1 VNIIVPFLQT
11 RPATLVDALHE
22 RAERDGDRNAFVFLR
37 YRSAGPPEPEPLTY
51 AGLLAR
57 AQTVAAALQERCARG
72 DRALILAPPG
82 LDYIAAFFG
91 CALAGVVAVP
101 AYPPRNA
108 KHMERLAAIA
118 GDCGATVVL
127 AMAELAGRLAEWGA
141 GALPDA
147 LALELL
153 SPGAGSSWHGPA
165 AQPGDLAFLQ
175 YTSGTTGTPKGV
187 MVGHDNLMANF
198 AAAGSR
204 SGLGPADT
212 MVTWLPPYHDLGL
225 IAGLL
230 QAVYSGFTSVVMVP
244 AAFLQDPAR
253 WIQALSDYR
262 ATLTLGPN
270 FGYELACDVNL
281 DAAGTLDLSAMRH
294 AFMGGEPP
302 RAATLRRFARRLAAA
317 GFRSAAFR
325 PAYGLAETTLQV
337 ALSLSDRQPR
347 VMHVDP
353 AAADGTVGRV
363 RVVPAESQTG
373 MAAVSNGPP
382 IDGTTIRIVHPE
394 TGQTL
399 APGDIG
405 EVWVAGPTV
414 TRGYWKRPDTTAA
427 TFGARCADDPAGGP
441 FLRTGDLGAMVDGE
455 LFVLGRIKD
464 LIIIRGR
471 NLYAQ
476 DIEATVADSHTA
488 LAADST
494 IAFGIEHGAEE
505 KLVIVHGLARTALR
519 NLDAASVFAAIR
531 QAVVETHEVD
541 PHAIVLVRP
550 ASLPRTT
557 SGKLQRLKTREMFTT
572 DSLAVVEAWRA
583 ADVHPSRADGPDEA
597 GALTRRLQAVPVRRR
612 TTRLRQVLAERVQ
625 AALGLA
631 DPPDEGTGFA
641 TLGIDSLRAVQFGH
655 ALNRAFALDPPLPA
669 TVLFDQPNTGALATL
684 IARRLGWPE
693 EETAPQTASPPAQPG
708 MKPEIANQGIAKL
721 GIAKPGIAKP
731 GIAKPGIAKPG
742 IAIVGLAARV
752 PGAANA
758 DGFWRLLADTVDA
771 TTEIPRDR
779 FDIDAWFDRDPEVPG
794 KIYTRRGGFLDGI
807 DLFDADFFGINPRE
821 AASMDPQQ
829 RLLLEA
835 AWQALEDA
843 AIAPERLRGSRTGVF
858 VGAGP
863 GEYGAVLGSS
873 ALDAYFGTGLAPSV
887 MAGRIAFVLGLEGPA
902 MTIDTACSS
911 SLVAVHQA
919 CQALRAGECD
929 AALAGGVNLI
939 LGVQSMLATCGARML
954 SPDGR
959 CKTFDAAADGYARGE
974 GCGVVVL
981 KRLVDAERDGDRI
994 LAVIRGSAV
1003 NQDGASGGL
1012 TVPNGPSQRRLI
1024 EAALA
1029 QAGIPPADVAYLE
1042 THGTGTKLGDP
1053 IEVQAAAQALGTG
1066 RPLHRPLLLG
1076 AVKANIGHLEAAAG
1090 IAGLIKTVLAL
1101 RAGELPGQPNLY
1113 TLNSHI
1119 TWSDL
1124 PVEVVRSRRAWPE
1137 GRLVAGVSSFG
1148 FSGTNA
1154 HVVLEAYPASA
1165 RADQPVAQP
1174 LPDSGDE
1181 GPRPDGGDG
1190 GSLLGRSAVRG
1201 MQDGTGSGE
1210 GVPEG
1215 MPERGTHVFPLSART
1230 APALAALAA
1239 RYQAWATAHPDD
1251 PSRSGG
1257 LPAARQSERSN
1268 LRPAESLHPG
1278 SASAQFRAEDGVI
1291 PGAHRPD
1298 AFRLGENRPIPKGA
1312 SDCAGLGD
1320 LCFTAGIGRTH
1331 FARRAA
1337 IVADSRGTLMG
1348 ALAALASG
1356 TPHKALRTGDRAS
1369 RPRVGVLFTGQG
1381 SQWAGMARGLY
1392 ATEPVFRAVV
1402 DRCAA
1407 AMADAGLHRHDLRAV
1422 MFAAAATPMAALLD
1436 DTAYAQPALY
1446 ALEAGLWAV
1455 WQGLGIQAEAVLGHS
1470 LGEYAAA
1477 HAAGVLKLEDGA
1489 RLVARRGAL
1498 MGALQP
1504 GGAMAAVFAP
1514 LTAASTAMAA
1524 VNAGTEPPHLSLAAE
1539 NGAHCVV
1546 SGPAALIDAL
1556 MAHVA
1561 ATGIRCQRLPVS
1573 HAFHSALLD
1582 PMLDAFEIAA
1592 REIPHRA
1599 PDLTLISNLTG
1610 AAFAA
1615 GAALDAAY
1623 WRRHARA
1630 PVRFA
1635 ASVATLAAMGID
1647 LLLEIG
1653 PRPVLAPLALG
1664 NWPDGVP
1671 APMAVPSLRA
1681 GGDDERWLADAL
1693 ASLYAAGC
1701 PVDFAAR
1708 DAGRTRTRLAVPS
1721 YPFERRRHWGGVH
1734 CEVHGSSPHW
1744 GSQSGAPARQAGAL
1758 DGAEHALLG
1767 ATQHLGSGETVHTRI
1782 MTTTEPAWLADHVV
1796 FGAVVAPG
1804 SLYACVAAAA
1814 GTLPLTLRE
1823 GQILAPLILA
1833 PLILAPLI
1841 PGPQT
1846 PCEMQVLLAPPDPA
1860 GARGIRI
1867 FSRPATPGAPG
1878 EWRRHATLHL
1888 TPHADGPDGGTGKDD
1903 PPRAMDPAVPDR
1915 ASAGEARAD
1924 ISGKPLDA
1932 RIAGEDRPLPPD
1944 ALTERNVDAFYA
1956 QAAALGLAYGPSFRR
1971 LTRLWSGA
1979 GVARGLITAPDGAA
1993 AGMPLHPAVLDGCFQ
2008 VIAAALPDGVAA
2020 SGDPFVPLGW
2030 DALTLWRAAPPRL
2043 QCEVR
2048 LHAAPAA
2055 TGTVTETVLADMW
2068 LRDEAGAVFGRVRGL
2083 MLKRATRRTLL
2094 GDAANAGGPVYEVVW
2109 RDTSLA
2115 QPDAAPSPGSWLLLG
2130 DPTRRAALG
2139 SALAGRGAAVV
2150 AVSDAALPASLA
2162 PVLDHATA
2170 SAPLDGVVWLSSAS
2184 GRVPDTAS
2192 AETCLAPVLALSQAL
2207 IERGIIPGRG
2217 MAIVTQG
2224 AIAADPGEDAD
2235 ILQAA
2240 LWGFGRVLQTE
2251 APGLSV
2257 RLIDTAPGDEAALAT
2272 ALLGSGP
2279 ERQLAWRSGTWRAP
2293 RLLPHLAAPRLPM
2306 PDGDVQL
2313 VVKKPGT
2320 LDGLALVPRT
2330 LDPPASGEVQIAIRA
2345 AGLNFRDV
2353 LGTLGLYPGDPGPPG
2368 GECAGEVVAVGAGV
2382 TGFAPGDRV
2391 FGFAPGCCATRCNAP
2406 ADLLRPL
2413 PPGLAAA
2420 EAATLPITACTA
2432 MAAFDLAAVSAGDR
2446 VLIHAGAGGVGLAA
2460 IQLAQARGAEVYATA
2475 STGKRAFLHG
2485 RGVRHVYD
2493 SRSTSFAADILAATG
2508 GQGVD
2513 VVLNSLTGE
2522 GFIAASLSVLAPGGR
2537 FVEIGKRG
2545 IWTPDAVA
2553 AVRPDIAY
2561 HVLALDDLMRD
2572 APAQAGALL
2581 GRVAEATAAGV
2592 LAPLPR
2598 RCFALTEA
2606 SAAMRLMQRAGHI
2619 GKIVLT
2625 VDQPRVRP
2633 DGAYLVTGGLGALGL
2648 EAASWLAGQGAGR
2661 VFLAGRHGPSTTAAA
2676 RIAAIAAD
2684 TGCAIETRA
2693 ADIADAAAVQALID
2707 GIERDHA
2714 PLRGVI
2720 HAAGVLEDGVI
2731 SSQSWNRF
2739 TAVLTPKLFGAWH
2752 LHQATACLPLDFF
2765 VLYASAAATLG
2776 SPGQSN
2782 YAAANAGLEAL
2793 AQHRRALGLPAT
2805 SLAWGPWDAGMA
2817 AAEPLR
2823 ARLAH
2828 DGLRPLT
2835 PEPAQAAMASLLRD
2849 GTAAAVVV
2857 DADWP
2862 RLAQRLGPQGVSLL
2876 RDLIAAPAAAASSR
2890 PGLPRRP
2897 LRTAEG
2903 PDAPRDDTEAMICAL
2918 FEHFTGRSPVGIHDR
2933 FFDIGGDSLAAMS
2946 FVAALRDETGHQ
2958 LPLRDLFEHQTPAA
2972 IAARIT
2978 PSSLGLSS
2986 LGPSAPEP
2994 PAPDRLAPSQPARS
3008 ASPPQIP
3015 ADTLSR
3021 GPARAAG
3028 QSGLAP
3034 LAAAPDRA
3042 APPAAAPVPA
3052 PVAALPV
3059 SGALLVPLA
3068 PIPESAGDARPV
3080 VFCFHAV
3087 PGTVAEYIAL
3097 GLLLPE
3103 FRLLAVQAR
3112 GLMPGRQPETD
3123 LHALIEAYA
3132 GLVAQA
3138 APDGPLRL
3146 VGTGAG
3152 GAIALEVMRR
3162 LRPQPRPGDVLA
3174 LIDSDPPPVG
3184 RDGLPQSFEA
3194 FALRGA
3200 TGLSP
3205 RAASVAAA
3213 TARLV
3218 PPGMRRALFLRFL
3231 RRQFAQ
3237 APDLP
3242 GIPDISPAFVSRMI
3256 RTADA
3261 TLAMLR
3267 TQWAPR
3273 PYGAPT
3279 LLVMPSGETA
3289 AGSTGAQW
3297 ARLLPNLRAATVAG
3311 TRRSL
3316 GTPIPQREIAALLR
3330 EAFAGGA
3337 NTPDAGYNPLLPL
3350 QPAGNRP
3357 SLFCVHPL
3365 IGRSLIFR
3373 TLAEALRPDVPVW
3386 GIETRGGE
3394 PGETPFDTLDVM
3406 TDAYMRAIRMVQPRG
3421 PYHLAGHSVG
3431 GVIAQELACR
3441 LEAAGEQV
3449 AFIAMFDTPLP
3460 RSFPTDWMPQRH
3472 DVVRAVSKTLG
3483 LPHDNSV
3490 SADGA
3495 TVDRL
3500 LAALIK
3506 AGHVP
3511 AGTGADWLAVRIDA
3525 GTETGRVL
3533 FALCARHQPRVC
3545 QAGIVMFRAVEET
3558 EFPPDEA
3565 FDWSALTRNGVMRVD
3580 LAANHNRILEP
3591 GCAAIA
3597 AAALHHMIAGRD
3609 DNSPI
3614 TRNSASAIQA

>member
-1 VNIIVPFLQT
+1 
-11 RPATLVDALHE
+11 
-22 RAERDGDRNAFVFLR
+22 
-37 YRSAGPPEPEPLTY
+37 
-51 AGLLAR
+51 
-57 AQTVAAALQERCARG
+57 
-72 DRALILAPPG
+72 
-82 LDYIAAFFG
+82 
-91 CALAGVVAVP
+91 
-101 AYPPRNA
+101 
-108 KHMERLAAIA
+108 M
-118 GDCGATVVL
+118 
-127 AMAELAGRLAEWGA
+127 
-141 GALPDA
+141 
-147 LALELL
+147 
-153 SPGAGSSWHGPA
+153 
-165 AQPGDLAFLQ
+165 
-175 YTSGTTGTPKGV
+175 
-187 MVGHDNLMANF
+187 
-198 AAAGSR
+198 
-204 SGLGPADT
+204 
-212 MVTWLPPYHDLGL
+212 
-225 IAGLL
+225 
-230 QAVYSGFTSVVMVP
+230 
-244 AAFLQDPAR
+244 
-253 WIQALSDYR
+253 
-262 ATLTLGPN
+262 
-270 FGYELACDVNL
+270 
-281 DAAGTLDLSAMRH
+281 
-294 AFMGGEPP
+294 
-302 RAATLRRFARRLAAA
+302 
-317 GFRSAAFR
+317 
-325 PAYGLAETTLQV
+325 
-337 ALSLSDRQPR
+337 
-347 VMHVDP
+347 
-353 AAADGTVGRV
+353 
-363 RVVPAESQTG
+363 
-373 MAAVSNGPP
+373 
-382 IDGTTIRIVHPE
+382 
-394 TGQTL
+394 
-399 APGDIG
+399 
-405 EVWVAGPTV
+405 
-414 TRGYWKRPDTTAA
+414 
-427 TFGARCADDPAGGP
+427 
-441 FLRTGDLGAMVDGE
+441 
-455 LFVLGRIKD
+455 
-464 LIIIRGR
+464 
-471 NLYAQ
+471 
-476 DIEATVADSHTA
+476 
-488 LAADST
+488 
-494 IAFGIEHGAEE
+494 
-505 KLVIVHGLARTALR
+505 
-519 NLDAASVFAAIR
+519 
-531 QAVVETHEVD
+531 
-541 PHAIVLVRP
+541 
-550 ASLPRTT
+550 
-557 SGKLQRLKTREMFTT
+557 
-572 DSLAVVEAWRA
+572 
-583 ADVHPSRADGPDEA
+583 
-597 GALTRRLQAVPVRRR
+597 
-612 TTRLRQVLAERVQ
+612 
-625 AALGLA
+625 
-631 DPPDEGTGFA
+631 
-641 TLGIDSLRAVQFGH
+641 
-655 ALNRAFALDPPLPA
+655 
-669 TVLFDQPNTGALATL
+669 
-684 IARRLGWPE
+684 
-693 EETAPQTASPPAQPG
+693 
-708 MKPEIANQGIAKL
+708 
-721 GIAKPGIAKP
+721 
-731 GIAKPGIAKPG
+731 
-742 IAIVGLAARV
+742 
-752 PGAANA
+752 
-758 DGFWRLLADTVDA
+758 
-771 TTEIPRDR
+771 
-779 FDIDAWFDRDPEVPG
+779 
-794 KIYTRRGGFLDGI
+794 
-807 DLFDADFFGINPRE
+807 
-821 AASMDPQQ
+821 
-829 RLLLEA
+829 
-835 AWQALEDA
+835 
-843 AIAPERLRGSRTGVF
+843 
-858 VGAGP
+858 
-863 GEYGAVLGSS
+863 
-873 ALDAYFGTGLAPSV
+873 
-887 MAGRIAFVLGLEGPA
+887 
-902 MTIDTACSS
+902 
-911 SLVAVHQA
+911 
-919 CQALRAGECD
+919 
-929 AALAGGVNLI
+929 
-939 LGVQSMLATCGARML
+939 
-954 SPDGR
+954 
-959 CKTFDAAADGYARGE
+959 
-974 GCGVVVL
+974 
-981 KRLVDAERDGDRI
+981 
-994 LAVIRGSAV
+994 
-1003 NQDGASGGL
+1003 
-1012 TVPNGPSQRRLI
+1012 
-1024 EAALA
+1024 
-1029 QAGIPPADVAYLE
+1029 
-1042 THGTGTKLGDP
+1042 
-1053 IEVQAAAQALGTG
+1053 
-1066 RPLHRPLLLG
+1066 
-1076 AVKANIGHLEAAAG
+1076 
-1090 IAGLIKTVLAL
+1090 
-1101 RAGELPGQPNLY
+1101 
-1113 TLNSHI
+1113 
-1119 TWSDL
+1119 
-1124 PVEVVRSRRAWPE
+1124 
-1137 GRLVAGVSSFG
+1137 
-1148 FSGTNA
+1148 
-1154 HVVLEAYPASA
+1154 
-1165 RADQPVAQP
+1165 
-1174 LPDSGDE
+1174 
-1181 GPRPDGGDG
+1181 
-1190 GSLLGRSAVRG
+1190 
-1201 MQDGTGSGE
+1201 
-1210 GVPEG
+1210 
-1215 MPERGTHVFPLSART
+1215 
-1230 APALAALAA
+1230 
-1239 RYQAWATAHPDD
+1239 
-1251 PSRSGG
+1251 
-1257 LPAARQSERSN
+1257 
-1268 LRPAESLHPG
+1268 
-1278 SASAQFRAEDGVI
+1278 
-1291 PGAHRPD
+1291 
-1298 AFRLGENRPIPKGA
+1298 
-1312 SDCAGLGD
+1312 
-1320 LCFTAGIGRTH
+1320 
-1331 FARRAA
+1331 
-1337 IVADSRGTLMG
+1337 
-1348 ALAALASG
+1348 
-1356 TPHKALRTGDRAS
+1356 
-1369 RPRVGVLFTGQG
+1369 
-1381 SQWAGMARGLY
+1381 
-1392 ATEPVFRAVV
+1392 
-1402 DRCAA
+1402 
-1407 AMADAGLHRHDLRAV
+1407 
-1422 MFAAAATPMAALLD
+1422 
-1436 DTAYAQPALY
+1436 
-1446 ALEAGLWAV
+1446 
-1455 WQGLGIQAEAVLGHS
+1455 
-1470 LGEYAAA
+1470 
-1477 HAAGVLKLEDGA
+1477 
-1489 RLVARRGAL
+1489 
-1498 MGALQP
+1498 
-1504 GGAMAAVFAP
+1504 
-1514 LTAASTAMAA
+1514 
-1524 VNAGTEPPHLSLAAE
+1524 
-1539 NGAHCVV
+1539 
-1546 SGPAALIDAL
+1546 
-1556 MAHVA
+1556 
-1561 ATGIRCQRLPVS
+1561 
-1573 HAFHSALLD
+1573 
-1582 PMLDAFEIAA
+1582 
-1592 REIPHRA
+1592 
-1599 PDLTLISNLTG
+1599 
-1610 AAFAA
+1610 
-1615 GAALDAAY
+1615 
-1623 WRRHARA
+1623 
-1630 PVRFA
+1630 
-1635 ASVATLAAMGID
+1635 
-1647 LLLEIG
+1647 
-1653 PRPVLAPLALG
+1653 
-1664 NWPDGVP
+1664 
-1671 APMAVPSLRA
+1671 
-1681 GGDDERWLADAL
+1681 
-1693 ASLYAAGC
+1693 
-1701 PVDFAAR
+1701 
-1708 DAGRTRTRLAVPS
+1708 
-1721 YPFERRRHWGGVH
+1721 
-1734 CEVHGSSPHW
+1734 
-1744 GSQSGAPARQAGAL
+1744 
-1758 DGAEHALLG
+1758 
-1767 ATQHLGSGETVHTRI
+1767 
-1782 MTTTEPAWLADHVV
+1782 V

-1833 PLILAPLI
+1833 PE
-1841 PGPQT
+1841 T

-1860 GARGIRI
+1860 GGRGIRI
-1867 FSRPATPGAPG
+1867 FSRQATPAVPG

-1888 TPHADGPDGGTGKDD
+1888 MPHADEPDGETGRNDA
-1903 PPRAMDPAVPDR
+1903 PRAMDPAVPAR
-1915 ASAGEARAD
+1915 ASADEARAD
-1924 ISGKPLDA
+1924 GSGKPLDTRVA
-1932 RIAGEDRPLPPD
+1932 NEDRPLPWD

-1956 QAAALGLAYGPSFRR
+1956 QAAALGLAYGPSFRG

-1979 GVARGLITAPDGAA
+1979 GLARGMITAPDGAA
-1993 AGMPLHPAVLDGCFQ
+1993 AGMPLHPAVLDACFQ

-2048 LHAAPAA
+2048 LHAAPA

-2068 LRDEAGAVFGRVRGL
+2068 LRDEAGVVFGRVRGL
-2083 MLKRATRRTLL
+2083 LLKRTTRRTLL
-2094 GDAANAGGPVYEVVW
+2094 GDAAKAGGLVYEVVW

-2115 QPDAAPSPGSWLLLG
+2115 KPDAVPSPGSWLLLG
-2130 DPTRRAALG
+2130 DPTRRAALC

-2150 AVSDAALPASLA
+2150 AVSDAALSASLT

-2170 SAPLDGVVWLSSAS
+2170 NAPLDGVVWLSSAS
-2184 GRVPDTAS
+2184 GRVPDAAS

-2207 IERGIIPGRG
+2207 IERGIIPGHG

-2293 RLLPHLAAPRLPM
+2293 RLLPRQAAPRLPM
-2306 PDGDVQL
+2306 PDGDAQL

-2320 LDGLALVPRT
+2320 LDGLALVPCT
-2330 LDPPASGEVQIAIRA
+2330 LDPPASGEVQIAVRA

-2460 IQLAQARGAEVYATA
+2460 IQLAQARGAQVYATA

-2522 GFIAASLSVLAPGGR
+2522 GFIAASLSALAPGGR

-2553 AVRPDIAY
+2553 TVRPDIAY

-2572 APAQAGALL
+2572 APTQAGALL
-2581 GRVAEATAAGV
+2581 GRVAEATAAGA

-2661 VFLAGRHGPSTTAAA
+2661 VILAGRRGPLATAAA

-2684 TGCAIETRA
+2684 TGCVIETRA
-2693 ADIADAAAVQALID
+2693 ADIGDMAAVQALIE
-2707 GIERDHA
+2707 GIERDHT

-2720 HAAGVLEDGVI
+2720 HAAGVLDDGVI
-2731 SSQSWNRF
+2731 SSQSWDRF
-2739 TAVLTPKLFGAWH
+2739 TAVLSPKLFGAWH

-2828 DGLRPLT
+2828 DGLQPLT

-2849 GTAAAVVV
+2849 GTAAAVVL

-2862 RLAQRLGPQGVSLL
+2862 RLAQRRDPQGVFLL
-2876 RDLIAAPAAAASSR
+2876 RNLIAAPADAASSR

-2918 FEHFTGRSPVGIHDR
+2918 FEHFTGRSPVGIHDG

-2978 PSSLGLSS
+2978 PSSPAPSSLGLSS
-2986 LGPSAPEP
+2986 PGLSAPEP
-2994 PAPDRLAPSQPARS
+2994 PAPDRAAPS
-3008 ASPPQIP
+3008 
-3015 ADTLSR
+3015 
-3021 GPARAAG
+3021 AA
-3028 QSGLAP
+3028 
-3034 LAAAPDRA
+3034 
-3042 APPAAAPVPA
+3042 A

-3059 SGALLVPLA
+3059 SGALLVALA

-3162 LRPQPRPGDVLA
+3162 LRPQPRPGDMLA
-3174 LIDSDPPPVG
+3174 LIDSDPPHIG
-3184 RDGLPQSFEA
+3184 REGLPQSFEA

-3200 TGLSP
+3200 TGLGP

-3218 PPGMRRALFLRFL
+3218 PPGVRRALFLRFL

-3237 APDLP
+3237 APNLP
-3242 GIPDISPAFVSRMI
+3242 GIPDISPAFVSRMV

-3273 PYGAPT
+3273 PYGAPA
-3279 LLVMPSGETA
+3279 LLVVPAGEA
-3289 AGSTGAQW
+3289 AADSAGAQW

-3311 TRRSL
+3311 TRRTL
-3316 GTPIPQREIAALLR
+3316 GAPIPQREIAALLR
-3330 EAFAGGA
+3330 EAFAGGV

-3357 SLFCVHPL
+3357 PLFCVHPL

-3431 GVIAQELACR
+3431 GVIAQELACQ

-3483 LPHDNSV
+3483 LPHDDSV

-3511 AGTGADWLAVRIDA
+3511 AGTGADWLAARIDA
-3525 GTETGRVL
+3525 GTETGRAV
-3533 FALCARHQPRVC
+3533 FALCARHQPRMC

-3565 FDWSALTRNGVMRVD
+3565 FDWSALTRNGVVRVD

-3591 GCAAIA
+3591 SCAAIA
-3597 AAALHHMIAGRD
+3597 AAALHHMIVGRD

-3614 TRNSASAIQA
+3614 TRNSVSAIKA